1 MAAYQLPMTPWI
13 WIKENRPDDGQT
25 GVYYFRKILS
35 LAEKPEKAVVKISA
49 DSRYRFFVNGQSVAF
64 GPCKGDGEVWYYEEV
79 DLAPWLQAGEN
90 CLAAVV
96 VHFSPLSRGNVSVW
110 RTATPGFYL
119 NGKIVSTGDEQ
130 DLKVDATW
138 RAVRA
143 DPIQLGPEAI
153 GMAYLNI
160 AETVRADRRFQS
172 WLTCDYDDSFWQDT
186 QAYHLFAINASVGP
200 ANLHPRPIPPMF
212 ERPARLTGLV
222 CRRQS
227 NLQDQNWLN
236 LIHGRGITIDA
247 HQTEIV
253 ELDAGELTTGFL
265 ELKLAGGRDAA
276 IEILTSECYAYETLQ
291 TSKMPQPRK
300 GNRTDW
306 QQGQLYGIHDL
317 YQVAG
322 FGTTDQLEYYEPFW
336 FRTFRFIQ
344 LKITTGADPLQIA
357 DFSYRETG
365 YPLEPVTEV
374 TTTDPDFAGIWDI
387 SLRSLRRCMH
397 ETYEDC
403 PFYEQLQYG
412 MDTRAQI
419 LFTYNVAADDRMA
432 RRTID
437 DFHRSQRGEGLVGGC
452 CPTVNSNVITGFS
465 LFYIM
470 MIHDHT
476 MYFGDRQLVERYLPT
491 VDRIIDYFHRNLD
504 ERGLVGQVGH
514 VIGSRHWSFIDWT
527 AQWSGTAGVPT
538 AIWQGPLTVESLM
551 VAATLT
557 MAAELADFIERP
569 EQAGRYRT
577 RFADLRSAI
586 NQHCIGADGYY
597 QDGPG
602 VEDYSHHAQVW
613 AVLSDV
619 APADTHEHLMRL
631 TLDRP
636 ELARCSVAMSY
647 YWYRALEKAGL
658 YHETAQLW
666 ETWRQML
673 RENLTTCEEDPVGKR
688 SDCHAWGA
696 LALYEFPSSV
706 LGVRPAAPGYAKV
719 EIRPRATWLGQAQG
733 QVITPRGLIEVAWQ
747 MENGQIK
754 LDYKVPE
761 GLAVEIGII

>member
-1 MAAYQLPMTPWI
+1 MADYQLPMTPWI
-13 WIKENRPDDGQT
+13 WIKESRADNGQT
-25 GVYYFRKILS
+25 GVYFFRKTLE
-35 LAEKPEKAVVKISA
+35 LAEKPAKAVVKISA
-49 DSRYRFFVNGQSVAF
+49 DSRYRFYVNGQSVAF
-64 GPCKGDGEVWYYEEV
+64 GPCKGDAEVWYYEEV
-79 DLAPWLQAGEN
+79 DIAPFLQAGEN

-119 NGKIVSTGDEQ
+119 NGKIVTSAGEQ
-130 DLKVDATW
+130 DLKADVTW
-138 RAVRA
+138 RAIRA
-143 DPIQLGPEAI
+143 DHIQLGPEAM

-160 AETVRADRRFQS
+160 AETVKADSRFQN
-172 WLTCDYDDSFWQDT
+172 WLKSDYEDSFWLET
-186 QAYHLFAINASVGP
+186 QAYHMFAMNAGMGP
-200 ANLHPRPIPPMF
+200 SNLYPRPIPLMF
-212 ERPARLTGLV
+212 ERTARLQRVV

-227 NLQDQNWLN
+227 QLADRDWQGLLQGQ
-236 LIHGRGITIDA
+236 GIAIA
-247 HQTEIV
+247 AQQTEIV

-265 ELKLAGGRDAA
+265 ELKLAGGHDAK
-276 IEILTSECYAYETLQ
+276 IEILTSECYAYEPLQ

-300 GNRTDW
+300 GDRTDW
-306 QQGQLYGIHDL
+306 QNGQLYGLHDH

-322 FGTTDQLEYYEPFW
+322 FGTNAQPEYYEPFW
-336 FRTFRFIQ
+336 FRTFRFVQ
-344 LKITTGADPLQIA
+344 LKITTGAQPLRVV

-365 YPLEPVTEV
+365 YPLEPVSQV
-374 TTTDPDFAGIWDI
+374 ATTDADFPGIWDI
-387 SLRSLRRCMH
+387 SLRSLQRCMH

-419 LFTYNVAADDRMA
+419 LFTYSVAADDRMA

-452 CPTVNSNVITGFS
+452 YPTVNANVITGFS

-470 MIHDHT
+470 MIHDHM
-476 MYFGDRQLVERYLPT
+476 MYFGDKQLVERYLPT
-491 VDRIIDYFHRNLD
+491 VDRILDYFHRNLD
-504 ERGLVGQVGH
+504 GRGLVGQVGH
-514 VIGSRHWSFIDWT
+514 VIGARHWSFIDWT
-527 AQWSGTAGVPT
+527 VQWDRSAGVPS

-557 MAAELADFIERP
+557 MAAELADFVDRP
-569 EQAGRYRT
+569 EQAGRYRA
-577 RFADLRSAI
+577 RYADLCSAI

-602 VEDYSHHAQVW
+602 VEEYSHHAQVW

-619 APADTHEHLMRL
+619 APAETHQHLMRL
-631 TLDRP
+631 TLDHP
-636 ELARCSVAMSY
+636 ELARCSVAMSF

-696 LALYEFPSSV
+696 LALYEFPASV
-706 LGVRPAAPGYAKV
+706 LGVRPAAPGFAKA

-733 QVITPRGLIEVAWQ
+733 QVITPRGVVEVAWHT
-747 MENGQIK
+747 ENGQVK
-754 LDYKVPE
+754 LEYKVPE
-761 GLAVEIGII
+761 GLFVEI